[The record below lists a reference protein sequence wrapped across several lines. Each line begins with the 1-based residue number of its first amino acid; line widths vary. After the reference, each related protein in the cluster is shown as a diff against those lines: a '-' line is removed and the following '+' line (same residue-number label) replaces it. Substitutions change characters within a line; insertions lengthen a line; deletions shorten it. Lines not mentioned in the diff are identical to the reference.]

1 MMRSDTYENFDEMKK
16 PFISI
21 LGSILLDEEAP
32 TLDREYDQ
40 VQMLKIR

>member
-1 MMRSDTYENFDEMKK
+1 MMRCDTYESFDVMKK